1 MMGRSLGEGG
11 GSGGVRALRL
21 PLDASSAS
29 DAHLISSI
37 RDKVKQQK
45 QDPYFFA
52 NKNTRFVS
60 GSQRWCCKKIKNKTG
75 QTLGFMAF
83 SGNEGMGSQRSSN
96 TQQTR
101 NSLYF

>member
-1 MMGRSLGEGG
+1 MTGRSLGEGG

-37 RDKVKQQK
+37 RDEVKQQK

-60 GSQRWCCKKIKNKTG
+60 AVPKVVLQKIQN
-75 QTLGFMAF
+75 
-83 SGNEGMGSQRSSN
+83 
-96 TQQTR
+96 
-101 NSLYF
+101 